1 MKPARLPLPPQLH
14 RGGRASGPR
23 PGLGSLQTL
32 AIPSGTGTP
41 PLRTDQANQP
51 KEIEMNENPCP
62 GHVVTCGS
70 CQGSGRD
77 HLVPLI
83 DACKICEGVG
93 SVLLTPKSS

>member
-1 MKPARLPLPPQLH
+1 
-14 RGGRASGPR
+14 
-23 PGLGSLQTL
+23 
-32 AIPSGTGTP
+32 
-41 PLRTDQANQP
+41 
-51 KEIEMNENPCP
+51 MNENPCP